1 MRVDPNNRLVADT
14 LETQWNEKLR
24 LLAQAKEE
32 CEKQQRADAAQLSQ
46 EQREKIRTL
55 VEDFPRV
62 WQDPKSSDRDRKR
75 MARLLLED
83 VTLRRGQDITVQ
95 VRFKGGA
102 THELHLPLP
111 QSITVSRKTKPEIIG
126 EIDHLLDEHSEE
138 EIVEILKERGCRSSC
153 GHPFSLTLIQGLRR
167 TYQLKSRFDRFQA
180 QGLLTAA
187 QVEQRLG
194 PGANRAKYW
203 ERMGV
208 LKVVKLGQHYG
219 HLYYQPTPADLE
231 RMRRRH
237 RNPRSNS
244 KSQANAY
251 EAQ

>member
-1 MRVDPNNRLVADT
+1 M
-14 LETQWNEKLR
+14 
-24 LLAQAKEE
+24 
-32 CEKQQRADAAQLSQ
+32 DAAQLTQ
-46 EQREKIRTL
+46 EQRVKIRAL

-83 VTLRRGQDITVQ
+83 VTLRRGEDLTVQ

-111 QSITVSRKTKPEIIG
+111 QSVTVTRKTKPEIIA
-126 EIDHLLDEHSEE
+126 EIDRLLDAHSEA
-138 EIVEILKERGCRSSC
+138 EIVQILSERGCRSSC
-153 GHPFSLTLIQGLRR
+153 GHPFTLTLIQGLRR
-167 TYQLKSRFDRFQA
+167 AYHLKSRFERFRA
-180 QGLLTAA
+180 QGFLTAD
-187 QVEQRLG
+187 QVEQMLG
-194 PGANRAKYW
+194 PGTNRANYW

-219 HLYYQPTPADLE
+219 HLYYRPTQADLE
-231 RMRRRH
+231 RMCKRH
-237 RNPRSNS
+237 RKPRTDS
-244 KSQANAY
+244 KSLAHAY